1 MNKIISVLVA
11 AVAVAALGGCSTL
24 PPSMSGYYPS
34 SASEYTT
41 YGAQTV
47 QQVHFGTVLSVQPV
61 NIRPNSYRAYASSG
75 IGAAV
80 GGLVGN
86 QMGGTW
92 RARELTTTV
101 GTLVGAVVGTA
112 ISDQSY
118 RQPGVAVTVRLD
130 AGRYN
135 PPEVVAVTQAAD
147 VPVFAGERVEVVGSG
162 YSGSPARVYPAAN

>member
-11 AVAVAALGGCSTL
+11 AVAIAFLGGCSTL

-34 SASEYTT
+34 SANEYTT

-47 QQVHFGTVLSVQPV
+47 QQVHFGTVLYVRPV
-61 NIRPNSYRAYASSG
+61 NVRPSSFHSYAASG

-80 GGLVGN
+80 GGMIGN

-92 RARELTTTV
+92 RAREITTTL

-112 ISDQSY
+112 VSNQAY

-135 PPEVVAVTQAAD
+135 PSQVVAITQAAD
-147 VPVFAGERVEVVGSG
+147 VPVYAGERVEVVGSG
-162 YSGSPARVYPAAN
+162 YSGSPARVYPVAR